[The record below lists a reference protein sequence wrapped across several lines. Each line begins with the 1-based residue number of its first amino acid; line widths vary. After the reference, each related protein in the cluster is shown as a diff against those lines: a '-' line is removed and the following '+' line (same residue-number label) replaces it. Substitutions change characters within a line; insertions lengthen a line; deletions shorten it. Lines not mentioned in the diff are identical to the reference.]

1 MEQAKDGDG
10 RRTRCPF
17 SFYKKPLCAL
27 CGLARDLVRL
37 ESLTYM
43 LPLCSLR
50 LCERDFV
57 RLESLTYGLSQPS
70 FHGER

>member
-1 MEQAKDGDG
+1 MGTDDEHAFH
-10 RRTRCPF
+10 PH
-17 SFYKKPLCAL
+17 SKKNPL
-27 CGLARDLVRL
+27 R
-37 ESLTYM
+37 
-43 LPLCSLR
+43 SLR